1 MATLHF
7 WLNDVQ
13 CTNGCS
19 STRVFLVWR
28 RNYYFAVG
36 KHRASQYMKSD

>member
-1 MATLHF
+1 MSTLHF
-7 WLNDVQ
+7 GLDDVQ
-13 CTNGCS
+13 RTNCCT

-36 KHRASQYMKSD
+36 AHGASQYMKSD